1 MAQPYPPAPE
11 QQEAGKKPEKRLSM
25 DSTLPNGLNFPT
37 MQSSHFPALHMQ
49 KKTALGRGLGDLI
62 HAPVRRQEAAPV
74 IAAPAPGEVVRRVAL
89 DTLLPSPLQPRK
101 NVREESL
108 AELVESI
115 REHGI
120 IQPLIVREVD
130 GRFEL
135 IAGER
140 RWRACIRLGLAEIPI
155 IVRTASDRDVLEMAL
170 IENLQREDLN
180 AIEEAEAYARLA
192 REFLLKQEEIA
203 QRVGKNRATVAN
215 AIRLL
220 DLAPDVK
227 ALLSGGQLSV
237 GHAKVLLSLKDPDLQ
252 NAAAEQ
258 IIRRGLTVRATEQL
272 VTEASKNGQL
282 PADATSSAPSVRK
295 VTVSTAKTS
304 PEVRDLEEKLRERFA
319 TKVSIH
325 HADKKGKVEIEY
337 YGNTDLD
344 RILALM
350 GLTSRYD
357 ML

>member
-1 MAQPYPPAPE
+1 
-11 QQEAGKKPEKRLSM
+11 
-25 DSTLPNGLNFPT
+25 
-37 MQSSHFPALHMQ
+37 MQ

-74 IAAPAPGEVVRRVAL
+74 ALAPAPAPGEVVRKVAL
-89 DTLLPSPLQPRK
+89 DAVVPSPLQPRK
-101 NVREESL
+101 SLREESL
-108 AELVESI
+108 VELVDSI

-120 IQPLIVREVD
+120 IQPLIVREVN
-130 GRFEL
+130 GRYEL

-140 RWRACIRLGLAEIPI
+140 RWRAGSRLGLSEIPI
-155 IVRTASDRDVLEMAL
+155 IVRIASDRDVLEMAL

-192 REFLLKQEEIA
+192 REFSLKQEDIA

-227 ALLSGGQLSV
+227 ALLAGGQLSV
-237 GHAKVLLSLKDPDLQ
+237 GHAKVLLSLKDGTLQ
-252 NAAAEQ
+252 VAAAGH

-272 VTEASKNGQL
+272 VTETSRQGQL
-282 PADATSSAPSVRK
+282 PADAAAGPGGLAGRKPSAI
-295 VTVSTAKTS
+295 STAKSS

-325 HADKKGKVEIEY
+325 HADKKGRVEIEY

>member
-1 MAQPYPPAPE
+1 MGSDLADP
-11 QQEAGKKPEKRLSM
+11 KKSGDPNGIRDE
-25 DSTLPNGLNFPT
+25 STLPNGAPFPRIAPGSFT
-37 MQSSHFPALHMQ
+37 GLQMQ

-62 HAPVRRQEAAPV
+62 HAPPVRRAEAAP
-74 IAAPAPGEVVRRVAL
+74 APASTAPAPGEVVRKVAL
-89 DTLLPSPLQPRK
+89 TAVVPSPLQPRK
-101 NVREESL
+101 NLRPETLSD
-108 AELVESI
+108 LVDSI
-115 REHGI
+115 REHGV
-120 IQPLIVREVD
+120 IQPLIVREIN
-130 GRFEL
+130 GHFEL

-140 RWRACIRLGLAEIPI
+140 RWRACTQLGLPEVPI

-192 REFLLKQEEIA
+192 REFQLKQEEIA

-220 DLAPDVK
+220 ELAAPVKDLLA
-227 ALLSGGQLSV
+227 GGQLTV
-237 GHAKVLLSLKDPDLQ
+237 GHAKVLLGLKDANLQ
-252 NAAAEQ
+252 GAAAEQ
-258 IIRRGLTVRATEQL
+258 IVKRGLTVRGTEQL
-272 VTEASKNGQL
+272 VADASKQGKL
-282 PADATSSAPSVRK
+282 PADTAAGSTRK
-295 VTVSTAKTS
+295 PTAAGRAGGT
-304 PEVRDLEEKLRERFA
+304 PEVRDLEEKLRERYA

-325 HADKKGKVEIEY
+325 HGEKKGRVEIEY

>member
-1 MAQPYPPAPE
+1 MMNPRCQMP
-11 QQEAGKKPEKRLSM
+11 
-25 DSTLPNGLNFPT
+25 D
-37 MQSSHFPALHMQ
+37 HFLGSASGAFTGLHMQ

-62 HAPVRRQEAAPV
+62 HAPPVRRQETAPV
-74 IAAPAPGEVVRRVAL
+74 ASTPAPAPGEVVRKVAL
-89 DTLLPSPLQPRK
+89 DAVVPSPLQPRK
-101 NVREESL
+101 NLREETLSD
-108 AELVESI
+108 LVDSI
-115 REHGI
+115 REHGV
-120 IQPLIVREVD
+120 IQPLIVREVN
-130 GRFEL
+130 GHYEL

-140 RWRACIRLGLAEIPI
+140 RWRACSRLGLPEIPI

-192 REFLLKQEEIA
+192 REFSLKQEDIA

-220 DLAPDVK
+220 DLAADVK
-227 ALLSGGQLSV
+227 DLLAGGQLSV
-237 GHAKVLLSLKDPDLQ
+237 GHAKVLLSLKDATLQ
-252 NAAAEQ
+252 NAAANQ
-258 IIRRGLTVRATEQL
+258 IVRRGLTVRATEQL
-272 VTEASKNGQL
+272 VGEATKQGRL
-282 PADATSSAPSVRK
+282 PTDTATPSPARKPSAGKSSA
-295 VTVSTAKTS
+295 T

-325 HADKKGKVEIEY
+325 HNEKKGRVEIEY

>member
-1 MAQPYPPAPE
+1 
-11 QQEAGKKPEKRLSM
+11 
-25 DSTLPNGLNFPT
+25 
-37 MQSSHFPALHMQ
+37 MQ

-62 HAPVRRQEAAPV
+62 HAPPVRRQEAAP
-74 IAAPAPGEVVRRVAL
+74 AAPLPAPGEVVRKVAL
-89 DTLLPSPLQPRK
+89 DAVVPSPLQPRK
-101 NVREESL
+101 NLREETL
-108 AELVESI
+108 ADLEDSI
-115 REHGI
+115 REHGV
-120 IQPLIVREVD
+120 IQPLIVREVN
-130 GRFEL
+130 GHYEL

-140 RWRACIRLGLAEIPI
+140 RWRACGRLGLPEIPI

-192 REFLLKQEEIA
+192 REFQLKQEEIA

-220 DLAPDVK
+220 DLSPDVK
-227 ALLSGGQLSV
+227 DLLAGGQLSV
-237 GHAKVLLSLKDPDLQ
+237 GHAKVLLSLKDGALQ
-252 NAAAEQ
+252 SAAATQ
-258 IIRRGLTVRATEQL
+258 IVRRGLTVRATENL
-272 VTEASKNGQL
+272 VTEATRQGTV
-282 PADATSSAPSVRK
+282 PADPAGSAAAPGRK
-295 VTVSTAKTS
+295 SQSPRASGS
-304 PEVRDLEEKLRERFA
+304 PEIRELEEKLRERFA
-319 TKVSIH
+319 TKVAIH
-325 HADKKGKVEIEY
+325 HGDKKGRVEIEY

>member
-1 MAQPYPPAPE
+1 
-11 QQEAGKKPEKRLSM
+11 
-25 DSTLPNGLNFPT
+25 
-37 MQSSHFPALHMQ
+37 MQ

-62 HAPVRRQEAAPV
+62 HAPPVRRQEAAASSTPP
-74 IAAPAPGEVVRRVAL
+74 PAPGEVVRKVAL
-89 DTLLPSPLQPRK
+89 ATVVPSPLQPRK
-101 NVREESL
+101 NLREETL
-108 AELVESI
+108 LELEASI
-115 REHGI
+115 REHGV
-120 IQPLIVREVD
+120 IQPLIVREVN
-130 GRFEL
+130 GHYEL

-140 RWRACIRLGLAEIPI
+140 RWRACSRLGLDEIPI
-155 IVRTASDRDVLEMAL
+155 IVRIASDRDVLEMAL

-192 REFLLKQEEIA
+192 REFELKQEEIA
-203 QRVGKNRATVAN
+203 KRVGKNRATVAN

-227 ALLSGGQLSV
+227 ALLAGGQLSV
-237 GHAKVLLSLKDPDLQ
+237 GHAKVLLGLRDGALQ
-252 NAAAEQ
+252 MAAANQ
-258 IIRRGLTVRATEQL
+258 IVRRGLTVRATENL
-272 VTEASKNGQL
+272 VTETSRQGKV
-282 PADATSSAPSVRK
+282 PADSSAATAGAARK
-295 VTVSTAKTS
+295 EASSRGPAGS
-304 PEVRDLEEKLRERFA
+304 PEVRDLEERLRERFA

-325 HADKKGKVEIEY
+325 HGEKKGRLEIEY

>member
-1 MAQPYPPAPE
+1 
-11 QQEAGKKPEKRLSM
+11 
-25 DSTLPNGLNFPT
+25 
-37 MQSSHFPALHMQ
+37 MQ

-62 HAPVRRQEAAPV
+62 HAPPVRRQEAAP
-74 IAAPAPGEVVRRVAL
+74 AALAPAPALGEVVRKVAL
-89 DTLLPSPLQPRK
+89 DAVVPSPLQPRK
-101 NVREESL
+101 NLREESL
-108 AELVESI
+108 AELVDSI
-115 REHGI
+115 REHGV
-120 IQPLIVREVD
+120 IQPLIVREVN
-130 GRFEL
+130 GHFEL

-140 RWRACIRLGLAEIPI
+140 RWRACTRLGLSEIPI

-192 REFLLKQEEIA
+192 REFSLKQEDIA

-220 DLAPDVK
+220 DLTVEVK
-227 ALLSGGQLSV
+227 DLLAGGQLSV
-237 GHAKVLLSLKDPDLQ
+237 GHAKVLLSLKDAALQ
-252 NAAAEQ
+252 TAAAGH
-258 IIRRGLTVRATEQL
+258 IVRRGLTVRATEQL
-272 VTEASKNGQL
+272 VSDASKQGRL
-282 PADATSSAPSVRK
+282 PADTVTAAAPGKKPGSSAGRAVG
-295 VTVSTAKTS
+295 T

-325 HADKKGKVEIEY
+325 HNDKKGRVEIEY

>member
-1 MAQPYPPAPE
+1 
-11 QQEAGKKPEKRLSM
+11 
-25 DSTLPNGLNFPT
+25 
-37 MQSSHFPALHMQ
+37 MQ

-62 HAPVRRQEAAPV
+62 HAPPVRRQEAAP
-74 IAAPAPGEVVRRVAL
+74 AAPLPAPGEVVRKVAL
-89 DTLLPSPLQPRK
+89 DAVVPSPLQPRK
-101 NVREESL
+101 NLREET
-108 AELVESI
+108 LVDLEDSI
-115 REHGI
+115 REHGV
-120 IQPLIVREVD
+120 IQPLIVREVN
-130 GRFEL
+130 GHYEL

-140 RWRACIRLGLAEIPI
+140 RWRACGRLGLPEIPI

-192 REFLLKQEEIA
+192 REFQLKQEEIA

-220 DLAPDVK
+220 DLSQDVK
-227 ALLSGGQLSV
+227 DLLAGGQLSV
-237 GHAKVLLSLKDPDLQ
+237 GHAKVLLSLKDGALQ
-252 NAAAEQ
+252 SAAATQ
-258 IIRRGLTVRATEQL
+258 IVRRGLTVRATENL
-272 VTEASKNGQL
+272 VTEATRQGAV
-282 PADATSSAPSVRK
+282 PADPAGSPATPGRK
-295 VTVSTAKTS
+295 GQPPRGGGS
-304 PEVRDLEEKLRERFA
+304 PEIRELEEKLRERFA
-319 TKVSIH
+319 TKVAIH
-325 HADKKGKVEIEY
+325 HGDKKGRLEIEY

>member
-1 MAQPYPPAPE
+1 MHLKNQETPKEYGMNPRCQMAHHFL
-11 QQEAGKKPEKRLSM
+11 GS
-25 DSTLPNGLNFPT
+25 LPGCLT
-37 MQSSHFPALHMQ
+37 GLHMQ

-62 HAPVRRQEAAPV
+62 HAPPVRRPEAAP
-74 IAAPAPGEVVRRVAL
+74 APASTAPAPGEVVRKVAL
-89 DTLLPSPLQPRK
+89 TAVVPSPLQPRK
-101 NVREESL
+101 NLRQETLSD
-108 AELVESI
+108 LVDSI
-115 REHGI
+115 REHGV
-120 IQPLIVREVD
+120 IQPLIVREIN
-130 GRFEL
+130 GHFEL

-140 RWRACIRLGLAEIPI
+140 RWRACTQLGLPEVPI

-192 REFLLKQEEIA
+192 REFQLKQEEIA

-220 DLAPDVK
+220 ELATQVKDLLA
-227 ALLSGGQLSV
+227 GGQLSV
-237 GHAKVLLSLKDPDLQ
+237 GHAKVLLSLKDAGLQ
-252 NAAAEQ
+252 EAAAEQ
-258 IIRRGLTVRATEQL
+258 IVRRGLTVRATEQL
-272 VTEASKNGQL
+272 VADASKQGKV
-282 PADATSSAPSVRK
+282 PADASPPQARK
-295 VTVSTAKTS
+295 PAAGRT

-325 HADKKGKVEIEY
+325 HGEKKGRVEIEY